1 MREPIRCGVP
11 YVVVLLP
18 RQSRLCPCCGP
29 VPACPS
35 SPAGQE
41 QGRSPWSS
49 PEKWF
54 PGEKG
59 FPGGKGHGV
68 DPRMAAEGE
77 CLERQPSSCV
87 VFDAA
92 ELGCLFCKDYSG
104 IVDKLSNKQSAPGSV
119 WLCPDRSSG
128 RVVLP
133 LPGLGSRFPSLS
145 RIFFFQLGGVAQR
158 PQAANVG
165 PLCVT
170 VTHFKRAPVLRAPFA
185 GAVPSCSTTFTLGPR
200 VAPRVQ
206 DKGLSPGTCLSH
218 WLVL

>member
-11 YVVVLLP
+11 YVVALLP
-18 RQSRLCPCCGP
+18 RQSSPCPCCSP

-41 QGRSPWSS
+41 QGRSPRSS

-68 DPRMAAEGE
+68 DPRMAGGGGGE

-87 VFDAA
+87 VCDAA

-104 IVDKLSNKQSAPGSV
+104 IVDKLSNKQSALGSV

-128 RVVLP
+128 HVVLP

-145 RIFFFQLGGVAQR
+145 RIFFSS
-158 PQAANVG
+158 VG
-165 PLCVT
+165 L
-170 VTHFKRAPVLRAPFA
+170 
-185 GAVPSCSTTFTLGPR
+185 PSGPEQ
-200 VAPRVQ
+200 P
-206 DKGLSPGTCLSH
+206 T
-218 WLVL
+218 